1 MEIDFITALG
11 RLLRD
16 GNLRDA
22 FAADPQAVAAKVCL
36 RQSDLPAWLQLVS
49 AEVEAQA
56 TVLLRK
62 RLDLV
67 KFFAPET
74 CCRAG
79 KNLWPSFQQYARV
92 NWPPAEGPRLLDT
105 FEYCRHLRT
114 RGFGTVI
121 DSEWNRLDFALS
133 RRRVALHWVPLPAR
147 DDQTRR
153 GIQLFWRGR
162 GRKWREFFFYLAP

>member
-22 FAADPQAVAAKVCL
+22 FAANPQAAAKQVCL

-49 AEVEAQA
+49 EEVEIQA

-74 CCRAG
+74 CRRAG
-79 KNLWPSFQQYARV
+79 QKLWPSFHQYARV
-92 NWPPAEGPRLLDT
+92 NWPPTEGPRALDA
-105 FEYCRHLRT
+105 FEYCRHLRA
-114 RGFGTVI
+114 RHPESI
-121 DSEWNRLDFALS
+121 ADREWNRLNFALS
-133 RRRVALHWVPLPAR
+133 RRRAALYWVPLPAR
-147 DDQTRR
+147 DGKMRR

-162 GRKWREFFFYLAP
+162 GRKWRELFLYLCP